1 MRASA
6 VAYKFTLHVV
16 GVGGWEI
23 FLRYV
28 AVPRV
33 RATEL
38 RGRSDATCCR
48 SEVRPCK
55 RLRCRAIWPFPF
67 SLRVI
72 RETCLPLLCKVSAL
86 RVIAFMYPLMG
97 LSVGRVIGIE
107 ILPLL
112 MAVSRCFDWT

>member
-38 RGRSDATCCR
+38 RGRCDMLSQRGETVQTPA
-48 SEVRPCK
+48 
-55 RLRCRAIWPFPF
+55 LQGNLAFPVF
-67 SLRVI
+67 LRVI

-112 MAVSRCFDWT
+112 MAVSRCIDWT